1 MTVSKYFLG
10 MSPND
15 MAEVG
20 IVGSMTLEHRRIR
33 YMHEALE
40 ALIAKL
46 KAGNAAELVKQLRIN
61 ILLTGETG
69 TGKELVAKALW
80 LRLSK
85 EGLLPADKRKDDY
98 FGSLNC
104 ACLSEEIFEQ
114 ELFGTAEGAY
124 SDARDRLGLV
134 PRLSGFTKID
144 AEKKDSKRKILH
156 GSPRPEPALLFL
168 DEIGA
173 ADKPVQAKLLR
184 LLENREFVPLG
195 LEARRYE
202 APYLIILSATNE
214 LSPSQSP
221 QSLRDPSDPADSG
234 VKNAS
239 VASDS
244 APASSSPAVP
254 DAGPKLARDEFRQDL
269 FYRLGDTF
277 HFHLPPLC
285 DRPDEIPLIAEQ
297 FYQRYYRLFFDQQAN
312 PSLPSELGD
321 LLISANWPGNGRQ
334 LHQVIRR
341 AMILWEDAK
350 GVRTLVDLMRKDL
363 DRA

>member
-1 MTVSKYFLG
+1 MTASKYFLG
-10 MSPND
+10 MSPSD

-20 IVGSMTLEHRRIR
+20 IVGSMTLEHASIR

-46 KAGNAAELVKQLRIN
+46 KAGNAAELVRELRIN

-69 TGKELVAKALW
+69 TGKELVAKAFW
-80 LRLSK
+80 LRMSK
-85 EGLLPADKRKDDY
+85 EGLLPGDKRKDDC
-98 FGSLNC
+98 FGTLNC

-134 PRLSGFTKID
+134 PRLSGYTKID
-144 AEKKDSKRKILH
+144 VEKKGSSRKILH
-156 GSPRPEPALLFL
+156 GSPRVEPSLLFL
-168 DEIGA
+168 DEMGA
-173 ADKPVQAKLLR
+173 ADQAVQAKLLR

-195 LEARRYE
+195 VEARRYE

-214 LSPSQSP
+214 LCPASPP
-221 QSLRDPSDPADSG
+221 RSLPESSDDADSAAKDPEG
-234 VKNAS
+234 AN
-239 VASDS
+239 D
-244 APASSSPAVP
+244 SPAVSSP
-254 DAGPKLARDEFRQDL
+254 PAVPNAGSKLARAEFRRDL

-277 HFHLPPLC
+277 HFHLPPLSE
-285 DRPDEIPLIAEQ
+285 RKDEIPLIAEQ
-297 FYQRYYRLFFDQQAN
+297 FYQRYYRLFFDPQAT
-312 PSLPSELGD
+312 PSLPGELNGP
-321 LLISANWPGNGRQ
+321 LLAASWPGNGRQ

-350 GVRTLVDLMRKDL
+350 DVPSLVILLTKDL
-363 DRA
+363 DCA